1 MDLSEISFFTSDG
14 DLLVPTDLARS
25 GWGNDHVHGVA
36 ISGALGREVE
46 RAAAALGRDDLR
58 PSRYTVDLF
67 KAPKMIPCALESRV
81 VRDAPRIC
89 LIEVVLSQEGTA
101 VARASAILL
110 KPTSSGAGEVWQPDP
125 GDRPV
130 PPPEDVAPQTDE
142 PRVPFL
148 HSDIGWSQKFG
159 EHQNAS
165 RKTSWNS
172 AVSVVRGERLTPFQ
186 AVAAT
191 ADGASLVTNWGTN
204 GVEYINTD
212 ITLSLAREVVGVEI
226 GLHALDRVETD
237 GIAVGTAAVFDRQG
251 PLGNVLVTSI
261 VNARRAV
268 DFSNV
273 EYDDD
278 GSRRGFTN
286 E

>member
-1 MDLSEISFFTSDG
+1 VDPSDISFFTLDG
-14 DLLVPTDLARS
+14 DRLVPTEIARS

-46 RAAAALGRDDLR
+46 RAAAALGRSDLR
-58 PSRYTVDLF
+58 PARYTVDLF
-67 KAPKMIPCALESRV
+67 KAPRMTPCVLESRV

-89 LIEVVLSQEGTA
+89 LVEVVLSQQETA

-110 KPTSSGAGEVWQPDP
+110 KPTATSPGQVWEPDERP
-125 GDRPV
+125 G
-130 PPPEDVAPQTDE
+130 PPPLEVSPPTDE

-148 HSDIGWSQKFG
+148 HSEIGWSQKFG

-172 AVSVVRGERLTPFQ
+172 AVRVVSGERLTPFQ

-191 ADGASLVTNWGTN
+191 ADGASLVTNWGTE

-226 GLHALDRVETD
+226 GLHALDRVESD
-237 GIAVGTAAVFDRQG
+237 GIAVGTVAVFDRQG
-251 PLGNVLVTSI
+251 PLGNVMVTSL
-261 VNARRAV
+261 VNARRTV

-278 GSRRGFTN
+278 GSRRALPAR
-286 E
+286 

>member
-1 MDLSEISFFTSDG
+1 M
-14 DLLVPTDLARS
+14 
-25 GWGNDHVHGVA
+25 
-36 ISGALGREVE
+36 
-46 RAAAALGRDDLR
+46 
-58 PSRYTVDLF
+58 
-67 KAPKMIPCALESRV
+67 
-81 VRDAPRIC
+81 
-89 LIEVVLSQEGTA
+89 
-101 VARASAILL
+101 
-110 KPTSSGAGEVWQPDP
+110 
-125 GDRPV
+125 
-130 PPPEDVAPQTDE
+130 
-142 PRVPFL
+142 PFL

-226 GLHALDRVETD
+226 GLHALDRVESD

-268 DFSNV
+268 DFTHV